1 MQVAHVL
8 AVVAD
13 AIEIEIVAG
22 VETADAQAVE
32 ACVGTAADVGDATE
46 RRAQIVGA
54 VIHHVRGFDRVDGL
68 WHVAHR
74 RGGPGRRVGLCHARV
89 VGFSFGADRCG
100 RQGGRC
106 SEGKTGRQQ
115 GREPKAVGRKAKR
128 GRH

>member
-1 MQVAHVL
+1 MQVANVL

-13 AIEIEIVAG
+13 AIEIEVVAG

-32 ACVGTAADVGDATE
+32 TSVGAAADVGDTAE

-54 VIHHVRGFDRVDGL
+54 VIHDVRGFDRVDGL

-74 RGGPGRRVGLCHARV
+74 CGGPGCRAGLGYARV

-100 RQGGRC
+100 R
-106 SEGKTGRQQ
+106 
-115 GREPKAVGRKAKR
+115 
-128 GRH
+128 